1 MLAVLKNNALICVK
15 EEDLKGHTHKWQ
27 IVKLLIT
34 RCIHNGHKKISAA
47 SSSALIYRSLPA
59 IKGVIFRQIGRNGM
73 SFAAPFDIYFSV
85 DSWWRIDFFPSLSLP
100 LTLAISQILLKRW
113 QRKALIRQT
122 PGKTIEAAGFSPEG
136 LCHCPQRDSLPC
148 GHIYT
153 CVNGRRAVKQNSS
166 YAGEWF

>member
-1 MLAVLKNNALICVK
+1 MLKNNALNCVK
-15 EEDLKGHTHKWQ
+15 DDDLKGHTHKWQ

-34 RCIHNGHKKISAA
+34 RCIHNGHKKKISAA

-59 IKGVIFRQIGRNGM
+59 IKGVIFRQIGRDGM

-85 DSWWRIDFFPSLSLP
+85 DSWWRIDFFSSLSLP

-122 PGKTIEAAGFSPEG
+122 PGKTIEATGFSPAG
-136 LCHCPQRDSLPC
+136 LCHRPQRDSLPG

-153 CVNGRRAVKQNSS
+153 CENGRRAVKQSS
-166 YAGEWF
+166 SGEWF